1 MTYIENIMSEIDK
14 VAEQEELKILKD
26 RATLMGITFHS
37 SIGLD
42 KLREKVKSALDLN
55 KEPEKEI
62 DKSKVDM
69 SEFIETLGQKKA
81 RLKKE
86 AERLVRCR
94 VSCMN
99 PDKGDIPGEVK
110 SVGNKFIGQITQYVP
125 YNNEPIHLRH
135 IILELLQEAKYTK
148 HVTSKNKL
156 GMDVTTSKQV
166 KEFNIEILPFLTQAE
181 IDDLKHQ
188 QAITGRLDDSKE

>member
-1 MTYIENIMSEIDK
+1 
-14 VAEQEELKILKD
+14 
-26 RATLMGITFHS
+26 
-37 SIGLD
+37 
-42 KLREKVKSALDLN
+42 
-55 KEPEKEI
+55 
-62 DKSKVDM
+62 M

-99 PDKGDIPGEVK
+99 PDKNGIPGEVK
-110 SVGNKFIGQITQYVP
+110 SVGNRFIGQITQYVP

-135 IILELLQEAKYTK
+135 IIFEMLKECKYTM
-148 HVTSKNKL
+148 HVISKNKL
-156 GMDVTTSKQV
+156 GMDVTTPKQV

>member
-1 MTYIENIMSEIDK
+1 MSELDK
-14 VAEQEELKILKD
+14 IAEQEELKILKD

-42 KLREKVKSALDLN
+42 KLREKVKAALDLD
-55 KEPEKEI
+55 KESEKEI

-81 RLKKE
+81 RLKKQ

-99 PDKGDIPGEVK
+99 PTKGDLPGEFH
-110 SVGNKFIGQITQYVP
+110 SVGNKFIGQITQFVP
-125 YNNEPIHLRH
+125 YNNEPIHLRSV
-135 IILELLQEAKYTK
+135 ILERLQEKYYT
-148 HVTSKNKL
+148 HHYSEKNKL
-156 GMDVTTSKQV
+156 GIDTTKQKQV
-166 KEFNIEILPFLTQAE
+166 REFNIEILPYLTQAE

-188 QAITGRLDDSKE
+188 QAITGRLDDNKE

>member
-14 VAEQEELKILKD
+14 IAEQEELKILKD

-86 AERLVRCR
+86 AERLIRCR

-99 PDKGDIPGEVK
+99 PDKGDIPGKVEN
-110 SVGNKFIGQITQYVP
+110 VGNKFIGQISQYVP

-135 IILELLQEAKYTK
+135 IILEKLQESYYTK
-148 HVTSKNKL
+148 HITSKNKL
-156 GMDVTTSKQV
+156 GMDITTSKQV
-166 KEFNIEILPFLTQAE
+166 KEFNIEILPNLTQAE